1 MGSVHEK
8 GVQGCARLP
17 RCCLHTWH
25 SGTERFRPLLVGLVW
40 VVWMI
45 VPFLGAI
52 QFKYRLIRSLRD
64 IFEDI
69 LDIVDAVTYFNI
81 VMEIELTQ
89 QE

>member
-1 MGSVHEK
+1 MSRVFKDAPGCLAAAYIPGILELSDFVH
-8 GVQGCARLP
+8 
-17 RCCLHTWH
+17 CL
-25 SGTERFRPLLVGLVW
+25 RLVGLVW